1 MARGDYINVT
11 FKTGVGIA
19 ATKVIAGRAGSEV
32 AFTVDRTWVIVEEL
46 DRSGKLIDK
55 AQFAAG
61 EVVSIVT
68 GHERIATARKKK

>member
-11 FKTGVGIA
+11 FKTGVGIG
-19 ATKVIAGRAGSEV
+19 ATKVVASRAGAEV

-46 DRSGKLIDK
+46 DRSGKEINK
-55 AQFAAG
+55 AQFAAS

-68 GHERIATARKKK
+68 GHEQIATRKKK